1 MENREL
7 ISVIVPAYNAERTIN
22 RCIDSILSQTYENIE
37 IIIIND
43 GSKDETEN
51 KCKKYLQNEKIRYI
65 NIKNSGVSNARNIGI
80 EKATGKY
87 IIFVDSDDYLENIM
101 IEELYKNVKDG
112 IDLVICGKNLVKTEG
127 IIKENIDI
135 DNNIFTKE
143 DFIKIYKSKILN
155 PPYCKLY
162 KAEIIN
168 KYNIKFDKT
177 ISIGEDLLFN
187 ILYLKNIGKN
197 VIVIKE
203 NLYNYEKISS
213 NSLSTK
219 YYSNMLEMKE
229 KIVKE
234 LRKCNVQTEQE
245 ERELQII
252 IFDLLFS
259 AISNEL
265 KNKDNNF
272 LKRYINGYN
281 IIHTKEFKNQI
292 DIMLERKI
300 MTKVDYKILKSY
312 FYIIFVI
319 FIRKKYRVIF

>member
-22 RCIDSILSQTYENIE
+22 RCIDSILSQTYKNIE

-51 KCKKYLQNEKIRYI
+51 KCKKYLQNEKIKYI
-65 NIKNSGVSNARNIGI
+65 KIENSGVSNARNIGI
-80 EKATGKY
+80 ENATGKY
-87 IIFVDSDDYLENIM
+87 IVFVDSDDYLENIM
-101 IEELYKNVKDG
+101 IEELYKNINDG
-112 IDLVICGKNLVKTEG
+112 IDLVICGKNLVTTEG
-127 IIKENIDI
+127 IIQENIDI

-187 ILYLKNIGKN
+187 ILYLKNIGQN
-197 VIVIKE
+197 IIVIKE

-213 NSLSTK
+213 NSLSAK
-219 YYSNMLEMKE
+219 YYRNMLEMKE

-234 LRKCNVQTEQE
+234 LRNTEVRTEQE
-245 ERELQII
+245 EKELQII
-252 IFDLLFS
+252 IFAFIIFR

-272 LKRYINGYN
+272 WKRYINGYN
-281 IIHTKEFKNQI
+281 IIH
-292 DIMLERKI
+292 
-300 MTKVDYKILKSY
+300 YK
-312 FYIIFVI
+312 
-319 FIRKKYRVIF
+319 RD